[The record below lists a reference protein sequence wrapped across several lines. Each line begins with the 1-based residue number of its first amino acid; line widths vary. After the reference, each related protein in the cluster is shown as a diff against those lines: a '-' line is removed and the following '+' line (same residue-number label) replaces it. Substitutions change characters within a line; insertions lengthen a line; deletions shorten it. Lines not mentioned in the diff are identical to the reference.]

1 MVNNSKEDPEK
12 LHLEYLT
19 VQTKTMDD
27 MSIEKDNEIKMQEF
41 NYKYEKILAQKM

>member
-1 MVNNSKEDPEK
+1 MINNSKEDPEK

-27 MSIEKDNEIKMQEF
+27 LSIEKLNESRMQEF
-41 NYKYEKILAQKM
+41 NYKYEKILA